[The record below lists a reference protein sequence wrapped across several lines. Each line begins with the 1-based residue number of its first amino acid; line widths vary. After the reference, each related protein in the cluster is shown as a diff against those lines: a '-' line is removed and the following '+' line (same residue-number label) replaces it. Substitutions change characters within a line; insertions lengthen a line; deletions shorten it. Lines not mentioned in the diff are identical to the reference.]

1 MIELTQWLKDELEGR
16 SLLFL
21 TLTTPY
27 EVRKEDF
34 SSAIRIYLR
43 KIKRRTLGRGC
54 EEYPLCSVVIFEK
67 NFHQGI
73 HSHIILENPYS
84 VGIDKTFKSKLP
96 ISRLLKDEWVNMRI
110 GGKLVGQ
117 DCQQVFDVFGVI
129 GYMTKTNF
137 CPEFLDQVDI
147 NNLYLPSINP
157 SSNNHFPG
165 GITNKVTRMIG
176 VSNQESMS

>member
-1 MIELTQWLKDELEGR
+1 MIELTQWLKDELEGK

-27 EVRKEDF
+27 EVRREDF

-43 KIKRRTLGRGC
+43 KIKRRTLGRGY

-84 VGIDKTFKSKLP
+84 VGIDKTFKPKLP
-96 ISRLLKDEWVNMRI
+96 ISRLLKDEWVNMKI
-110 GGKLVGQ
+110 GGKLIGQ
-117 DCQQVFDVFGVI
+117 DCQQIFDVLGVI

-147 NNLYLPSINP
+147 NNLHLP
-157 SSNNHFPG
+157 SSNNHFPD

-176 VSNQESMS
+176 VSNQESVP

>member
-1 MIELTQWLKDELEGR
+1 MNELTQWLMDGLQGR
-16 SLLFL
+16 CLLFL

-27 EVRKEDF
+27 EVRREDF

-43 KIKRRTLGRGC
+43 KIKRRTLGRRY

-84 VGIDKTFKSKLP
+84 VVNDKTFKSKLP

-117 DCQQVFDVFGVI
+117 DCQQIFDVFGVL

-147 NNLYLPSINP
+147 NNLYLSFLNP
-157 SSNNHFPG
+157 SSNNHFPD
-165 GITNKVTRMIG
+165 GITNKVKRMIG
-176 VSNQESMS
+176 VTNQVPMP